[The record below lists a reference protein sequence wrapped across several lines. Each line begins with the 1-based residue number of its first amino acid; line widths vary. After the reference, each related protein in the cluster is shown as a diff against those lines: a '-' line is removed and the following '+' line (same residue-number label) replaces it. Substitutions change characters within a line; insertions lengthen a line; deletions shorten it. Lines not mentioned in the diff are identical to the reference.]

1 MTTESNNK
9 VIGLFGFSAKNL
21 AIFRELFNA
30 SVEINL
36 FELPRENTKD
46 TVKQVDNFY
55 IINMHLLSKAPNL
68 VSMRYFVIC

>member
-9 VIGLFGFSAKNL
+9 VIGLFGFSAENL
-21 AIFRELFNA
+21 DVFRELLNA

-36 FELPRENTKD
+36 FELPSENTKD

-55 IINMHLLSKAPNL
+55 IHQFDILP
-68 VSMRYFVIC
+68 VIRE